1 VSDHGLGDPALTPS
15 DPDDTTPLSFE
26 SRVET
31 WINARAPHLRDGDH
45 LAHSRSRLPVEPLY
59 THADLDRLELRPDV
73 DLGLPGEFPFT
84 RGINTATYGEQLWVM
99 GQYSGYGTPKAT
111 NERIR
116 SLLDQGQRGFSIA
129 LDLPTQLGLDSDHAL
144 AVGEVGK
151 VGVPISSVD
160 DMIELLHGIPLDAVR
175 QIRTTAN
182 AIGPLAVGLFVVA
195 AEELGYS
202 PLQFKVMLQN
212 DVLKEYVARG
222 TYIFPPAVG
231 LKLSVDVIEYCSR
244 HLSHWEPI
252 EFCGYHIRDAGSD
265 AVQEVAFAIAN
276 GFAYIDA
283 TLARGLPIDE
293 FGQHFY
299 LFLSTHLDLFEE
311 VAKLRAA
318 RRVWARLL
326 RARYGASDESCRL
339 HLFVYTLGS
348 QQTLQEPLNN
358 IVRIGYQA
366 LAAVLGGAQ
375 TLATSAYDEALQLP
389 SKEAVRVALQTQQI
403 LAYETGTALSIDP
416 LAGSYLVESLT
427 SRIEQAVLAKLAEV
441 DALGGALRALETG
454 FISSQIDEE
463 AFRQQQMVED
473 GTQVVVG
480 VNRFRGDVT
489 EAVRHRVV
497 VDPAVETE
505 QVERLRRLR
514 ASRDPEG
521 TTRALAGVRDAALS
535 DSNSVPPIIEALR
548 ARATVGEI
556 VSTLKDVWGAHR
568 P

>member
-1 VSDHGLGDPALTPS
+1 MPS
-15 DPDDTTPLSFE
+15 DGDATTPLSFE
-26 SRVET
+26 GRLDA
-31 WINARAPHLRDGDH
+31 WRAARAAQVPVDDD
-45 LAHSRSRLPVEPLY
+45 LAQSRSRLPIAPLY
-59 THADLDRLELRPDV
+59 THVDLERLGVDPEV

-84 RGINTATYGEQLWVM
+84 RGINAATYREQLWVM

-111 NERIR
+111 NQRIR

-129 LDLPTQLGLDSDHAL
+129 LDLPTQLGLDSDHAFSR
-144 AVGEVGK
+144 GEVGK
-151 VGVPISSVD
+151 VGVPISTVD
-160 DMIELLHGIPLDAVR
+160 DMIELLEGIPLDTIR

-182 AIGPLAVGLFVVA
+182 AIGPVAVGLFVVA
-195 AEELGYS
+195 AQELGFS

-222 TYIFPPAVG
+222 TYIFPPAAG
-231 LKLSVDVIEYCSR
+231 LKFSVDVIEYCSR

-283 TLARGLPIDE
+283 TLARGLRIDE

-326 RARYGASDESCRL
+326 RSRYGASDESCRL

-389 SKEAVRVALQTQQI
+389 STEAVRVALQTQQI
-403 LAYETGTALSIDP
+403 LAYETGAALSTDP
-416 LAGSYLVESLT
+416 LGGSYLVESLT
-427 SRIEQAVLAKLAEV
+427 SRMEQAIMAKLAEV
-441 DALGGALRALETG
+441 DAMGGALRALEVG

-480 VNRFRGDVT
+480 VNRFRSEVS

-497 VDPAVETE
+497 VDPALESE

-514 ASRDPEG
+514 DNRDQAA
-521 TTRALAGVRDAALS
+521 TTAALAAVRSAVVVG
-535 DSNSVPPIIEALR
+535 SNSVPPIIEALR

-556 VSTLKDVWGAHR
+556 VTTLKDVWGEHR